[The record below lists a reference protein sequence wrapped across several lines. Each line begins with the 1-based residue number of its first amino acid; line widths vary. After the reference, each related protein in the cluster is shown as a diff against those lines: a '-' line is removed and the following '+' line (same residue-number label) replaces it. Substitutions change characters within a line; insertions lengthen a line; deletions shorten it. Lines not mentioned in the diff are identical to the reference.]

1 MAAARTIIYWYR
13 YRYVFKSWLCLTLS
27 FFFLAWRTFK
37 VENMLSLGLINGT
50 VWRDCRNT
58 KLRVLMLFVASQR
71 YGSVWRYS
79 QREYRHN
86 VSHLNVVDN
95 FLFVLSVCKAL
106 EPSLANLFSGTQL
119 KKICSTQL
127 SSTLIS
133 YHLRRFADTGTIF
146 FVWILI
152 RIFILKDPD

>member
-1 MAAARTIIYWYR
+1 
-13 YRYVFKSWLCLTLS
+13 
-27 FFFLAWRTFK
+27 
-37 VENMLSLGLINGT
+37 
-50 VWRDCRNT
+50 
-58 KLRVLMLFVASQR
+58 MLFVASQR
-71 YGSVWRYS
+71 YGTVWRYS